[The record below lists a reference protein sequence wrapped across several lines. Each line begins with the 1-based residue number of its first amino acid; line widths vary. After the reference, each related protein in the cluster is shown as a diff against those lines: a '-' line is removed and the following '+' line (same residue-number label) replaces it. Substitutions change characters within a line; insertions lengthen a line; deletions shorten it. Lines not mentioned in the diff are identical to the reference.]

1 MLNRFNIA
9 VTVTI
14 VAVILTFVATVVLHD
29 ANPGISGPVVLILVV
44 LGGAG
49 LGCSLSFHDSRR

>member
-14 VAVILTFVATVVLHD
+14 VAVVLTFVATVILRD
-29 ANPGISGPVVLILVV
+29 ANPGVSAAVILILV
-44 LGGAG
+44 LIGGAG
-49 LGCSLSFHDSRR
+49 LGSSLSFHDSRR